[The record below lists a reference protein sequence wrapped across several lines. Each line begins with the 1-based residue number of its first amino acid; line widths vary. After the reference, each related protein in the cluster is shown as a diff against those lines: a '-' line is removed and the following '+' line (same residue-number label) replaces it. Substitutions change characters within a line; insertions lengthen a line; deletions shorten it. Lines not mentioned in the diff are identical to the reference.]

1 MRACMLFIRGM
12 GGRWGFEDAGG
23 VLICWDFSCGVGK
36 VHGWF
41 GVRSS
46 REDTHMQV

>member
-23 VLICWDFSCGVGK
+23 VLNFFFFHVGWVK
-36 VHGWF
+36 YMVG
-41 GVRSS
+41 S
-46 REDTHMQV
+46 E